1 MHMHMYMCMC
11 MCMCMCMYCEGGPQR
26 RHAASLAEGAQA
38 QRTLFGR
45 DATHVVGA
53 LLASD
58 SEGGQGDCG
67 ATGPYFEGAFG
78 KGSAAVVAIS
88 SRPTKVARG
97 WTRVLTSPPLTTPH
111 PLLTPH
117 SYSRQVGPDQRR
129 A

>member
-1 MHMHMYMCMC
+1 MHMHMHMCMC

-67 ATGPYFEGAFG
+67 ATAHRAVLRGRLRQGV
-78 KGSAAVVAIS
+78 GSS
-88 SRPTKVARG
+88 S
-97 WTRVLTSPPLTTPH
+97 SN
-111 PLLTPH
+111 
-117 SYSRQVGPDQRR
+117 
-129 A
+129 